1 MMNRRELLITFG
13 LCTLAFPLRAGA
25 QPADKVWRIGF
36 LNANARPAD
45 GAPPAL
51 LREALQEYGYR
62 DGTNISFVARWAEG
76 KIERLPALAA
86 DIVGLKVDLIVV
98 TGGPATLAMKQA
110 SSTIPIVFVNA
121 GDAVETGL
129 VSRLDR
135 PGKNITGLNDQASEL
150 SAKRLEILKEV
161 VPKASRI
168 AVIWNETDL
177 AMSLRYVEIGKAAR
191 LLRVTIQPLAV
202 REPDDLNGAFAAMMG
217 ERPDALLIVADSLT
231 SLNRKRIID
240 YAAAQRIPAMFEFD
254 SFARAGGL
262 MAYGANQRE
271 LWRRMAAY
279 VDQVLKGAKPADL
292 PVEQPTKF
300 ELVINKKTA
309 KALGI
314 TIPQSVLLRADEV
327 IE

>member
-1 MMNRRELLITFG
+1 MMNRRELLTTFG

-25 QPADKVWRIGF
+25 QQAGKVWRIGF
-36 LNANARPAD
+36 LQSAARPAD

-51 LREALQEYGYR
+51 LREALKECGYS
-62 DGTNISFVARWAEG
+62 DGTNISYVARWADG

-86 DIVGLKVDLIVV
+86 EIVGLKVDLIVV
-98 TGGPATLAMKQA
+98 TGGPATQIMKEA
-110 SSTIPIVFVNA
+110 TSTIPVIFVNA

-135 PGKNITGLNDQASEL
+135 PGKNLTGLNDQASEL

-161 VPKASRI
+161 VPTAARI
-168 AVIWNETDL
+168 AVIWNETDR

-202 REPDDLNGAFAAMMG
+202 REPDDFNVAFAAMTR
-217 ERPDALLIVADSLT
+217 ERPDALLVVADSLT
-231 SLNRKRIID
+231 SFNRKRIID

-254 SFARAGGL
+254 HFARAGGL

-271 LWRRMAAY
+271 LWRRVAAY
-279 VDQVLKGAKPADL
+279 VDQILKGGKPADL

-314 TIPQSVLLRADEV
+314 TIPQSVLLRADDV